1 MILYNVTII
10 LDEEIHVNWLK
21 WLKNRAFEEMMGTGF
36 FISYRVLKVLDS
48 PNEGVTYCVQYI
60 ADSVEKYN
68 EYMQTHPNQLQTNAP
83 AEFLN
88 KFVVFSTLM
97 EFIEAE

>member
-10 LDEEIHVNWLK
+10 LEEQIHNNWLK
-21 WLKNRAFEEMMGTGF
+21 WLKNEHLKEIMSSGF
-36 FISYRVLKVLDS
+36 FISYRVLRVLDS

-68 EYMQTHPNQLQTNAP
+68 EYIQIHPDQLQTNVP

>member
-10 LDEEIHVNWLK
+10 LDEEIHESWLK
-21 WLKNRAFEEMMGTGF
+21 WLKHEHLKEMMSIGF

-48 PNEGVTYCVQYI
+48 PNEGLTYCIQYI
-60 ADSVEKYN
+60 ADSIEKYH
-68 EYMQTHPNQLQTNAP
+68 EYMQNHANQLQNNVP
-83 AEFLN
+83 AQFLN